1 MKLLNIAVTFLIFFT
16 MWSCSN
22 DGDKIVAELIP
33 YKRVSMYDVNS
44 SDPNV
49 KYISQYFVNYDRV
62 LITDVD
68 SSDYWFNF
76 SSSYKGYLLIAPP
89 SEDNISKGI
98 QMLDELLIK
107 WYNPDFI
114 KKHFPYSLILSDT
127 ITTFKNGNYTNPS
140 NVNIYV
146 GSYFIASKVQDINLM
161 NDSEKSKLANE
172 LHTNLWSYIN
182 DYNPFLKIAPVFYS
196 FGQPYY
202 DKSVYNFHPEA
213 AEWFDNPNWA
223 TNGDRTFY
231 NKLYSAGFIKP
242 KILEYTKDAQGNIN
256 GIKKVVFLSQKQDQ
270 LSWILYLLN
279 TPDDEVQ
286 AFVNSNPALKT
297 KYDCLVKAFTDAG
310 IDYRQMGYKPNS

>member
-1 MKLLNIAVTFLIFFT
+1 MKLLNIAVTILIVLT
-16 MWSCSN
+16 MWSCSS
-22 DGDKIVAELIP
+22 DEDKIVAELIP

-44 SDPNV
+44 SDPNI
-49 KYISQYFVNYDRV
+49 KYISQYFANYDRV

-68 SSDYWFNF
+68 SSDYWFNY
-76 SSSYKGYLLIAPP
+76 SSSNKGYLKITPP
-89 SEDNISKGI
+89 AKANISKGI

-107 WYNPDFI
+107 WYNQDFI

-127 ITTFKNGNYTNPS
+127 ITTYNNGRPTF
-140 NVNIYV
+140 VNMYV
-146 GSYFIASKVQDINLM
+146 GSYFFATKVQDINLM
-161 NDSEKSKLANE
+161 NDSEKTKLANE
-172 LHTNLWSYIN
+172 LHANLWTYIN
-182 DYNPFLKIAPVFYS
+182 DYNPFLKIAPAFYS

-202 DKSVYNFHPEA
+202 SYSVFSFNPEA

-242 KILEYTKDAQGNIN
+242 RLLEYTKDAQGNIN
-256 GIKKVVFLSQKQDQ
+256 GIRRASFFSQKQDQ
-270 LSWILYLLN
+270 LSWILYLLS
-279 TPDDEVQ
+279 TPDSEVQ

-310 IDYRQMGYKPNS
+310 IDYRQIGYKPNN